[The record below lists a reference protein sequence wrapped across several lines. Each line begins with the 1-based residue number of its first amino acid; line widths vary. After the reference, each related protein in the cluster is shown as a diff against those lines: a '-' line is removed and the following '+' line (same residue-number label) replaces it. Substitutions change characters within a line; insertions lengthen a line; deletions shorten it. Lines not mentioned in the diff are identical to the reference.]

1 MTANRLRPSLPTGTE
16 DVRLVTRTIRLV
28 LGLPRYAVL
37 ALLSAVV
44 ALSVF
49 VLGQNI
55 ALAEFALTSDIGVG
69 DKATILFGL
78 YPFLGTNYSLLAEVL
93 LVVVATLTG
102 VNISMVVY
110 HFREHGVG
118 SGGDGATT
126 GGSGA
131 IGVVLGAL
139 GAGCAA
145 CGSAILAGLLSLF
158 GVAGAGTLLPLDG
171 LEFSLLA
178 LVALLLSIYWV
189 ADGMRGGEIRGC
201 PI

>member
-28 LGLPRYAVL
+28 LGLPRYAIL

-118 SGGDGATT
+118 ARE
-126 GGSGA
+126 GSGSA
-131 IGVVLGAL
+131 IGVFLGAL

-145 CGSAILAGLLSLF
+145 CGSALFAGILSLF
-158 GVAGAGTLLPLDG
+158 GVAGVGTLLPLDG
-171 LEFSLLA
+171 IEFSLLA
-178 LVALLLSIYWV
+178 LVVLLLSIYWV